1 MRSGHCIGGVRID
14 ATMLMTTFLLWTY
27 SGARR
32 LFTRGTGGTMT
43 GWRVPASFARFSAV
57 R

>member
-14 ATMLMTTFLLWTY
+14 ATMLMTTFLLSTY
-27 SGARR
+27 SGTRR
-32 LFTRGTGGTMT
+32 LFTRGTGGTMPA
-43 GWRVPASFARFSAV
+43 WRPPAYVARVAGI